1 MDQLWFQ
8 KLFWNQDCY
17 VVSNLLVEIA
27 IYDFDLFHSTL
38 LGIVIC
44 STMIKRNNLEIS
56 QKKPDDEAE
65 LFADKS

>member
-1 MDQLWFQ
+1 M
-8 KLFWNQDCY
+8 
-17 VVSNLLVEIA
+17 VSNLLVEIA

-56 QKKPDDEAE
+56 QQNPDDEAE